1 MSQIEQLMKN
11 AGGGETITGSFGMT
25 ELTAL
30 NKSLEAGYGSDS
42 AALEGGAA
50 LRIQSLDTTMQATI
64 QDNSHFQLFNRLPK
78 PSATA
83 TVDEWTEQYGIGG
96 VLGGSTNT
104 ESGVAEEAEG
114 DYARQVGQVKYLS
127 TYRKVSLVLSAQNNI
142 VSAKAVEQ
150 ANGALQLL
158 SDIEYL
164 SFEGDDT
171 VVPTEFNGIK
181 RQIELLGSAD
191 HIIDLAGGALD
202 GIDPISKAA
211 ETVWGIENF
220 GASTDIFMSGST
232 QTDLNN
238 HLDPAFRVSLDSS
251 GKDLSYGAHV
261 TGIKTAFGTVKTTQD
276 VFVRDEKMKR
286 VFQLRNQAHAKIA
299 AKLAGNR
306 PEAVTATAAA
316 SGGSDSAWTAP
327 QAGQFYYAVTG
338 ISSKGQSP
346 ARVTAQVAVA
356 QGGKVTLTIEGEGGG
371 EETGY
376 VIYRSRQNGTNDLA
390 DMREMARIPKN
401 LSGTTVYEDK
411 NRDIPGSTNA
421 FVLNLR
427 PSDHAISWKQFMPM
441 IKIPMAAVNSP
452 IDPWLQMICGYLR
465 ITKRRQHIVIK
476 NIVPKTSVWQPFAK
490 AA

>member
-64 QDNSHFQLFNRLPK
+64 QDESRFALFNRLPK

-83 TVDEWTEQYGIGG
+83 TVDEWTEQYGVGG
-96 VLGGSTNT
+96 FLGGSTNT
-104 ESGVAEEAEG
+104 EAGVAEEAEG

-164 SFEGDDT
+164 SFEGDDS
-171 VVPTEFNGIK
+171 VVPTEFNGVK
-181 RQIELLGSAD
+181 RQIELLDSVD
-191 HIIDLAGGALD
+191 HIIDMKGGALD
-202 GIDPISKAA
+202 SIDPISKAA

-220 GASTDIFMSGST
+220 GTLTDIFMAGSA
-232 QTDLNN
+232 QTDLNTK
-238 HLDPAFRVSLDSS
+238 LDPAFRVSLDGT
-251 GKDLSYGAHV
+251 GKDLTYGAHV
-261 TGIKTAFGTVKTTQD
+261 SALKTAWGNIKTTQD
-276 VFVRDEKMKR
+276 VFIRDEKMKR
-286 VFQLRNQAHAKIA
+286 VFQLRNAAHAKQA
-299 AKLAGNR
+299 AKLAGNK
-306 PEAVTATAAA
+306 PAEVTATPDA
-316 SGGSDSAWTAP
+316 SGGSNSAWDVGH
-327 QAGQFYYAVTG
+327 AGQYYYAVTG
-338 ISSKGQSP
+338 VNAKGQST
-346 ARVTAQVAVA
+346 AQVTAQVAVA
-356 QGGKVTLTIEGEGGG
+356 RGGKVVLTIEGEGGG

-376 VIYRSRQNGTNDLA
+376 VIYRSRQNGTAQLA
-390 DMREMARIPKN
+390 DMREMCRIPKHH
-401 LSGTTVYEDK
+401 SGTTVYEDK
-411 NRDIPGSTNA
+411 NREIPGSSNA
-421 FVLNLR
+421 FMLNLR

-465 ITKRRQHIVIK
+465 ITKRRQHVVVK
-476 NIVPKTSVWQPFAK
+476 NIIARTQAWQPFAK
-490 AA
+490 VA